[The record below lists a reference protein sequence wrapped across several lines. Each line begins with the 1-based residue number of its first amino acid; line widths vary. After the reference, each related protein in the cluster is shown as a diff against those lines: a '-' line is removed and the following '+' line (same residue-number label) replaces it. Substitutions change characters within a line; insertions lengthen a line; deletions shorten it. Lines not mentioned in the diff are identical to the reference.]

1 MQIRLLPVV
10 VALSLTAPA
19 AFAGAFSGQ
28 AKLANPV
35 PQATSASVNGVD
47 WRCEGDTCVGTAER
61 VSGVDGFMR
70 ECRKVSE
77 VIGPL
82 AAYASNGRKMSEANL
97 NSCNKLAEEGRAK
110 LVATK

>member
-10 VALSLTAPA
+10 LALSLTAPA

-28 AKLANPV
+28 AKLANAVTQPT
-35 PQATSASVNGVD
+35 AASVNGVD
-47 WRCEGDTCVGTAER
+47 WRCEGDACVGSAER
-61 VSGVDGFMR
+61 VQGVDGFMR

-77 VIGPL
+77 AIGPL
-82 AAYASNGRKMSEANL
+82 AAYASNGRKMSGANL